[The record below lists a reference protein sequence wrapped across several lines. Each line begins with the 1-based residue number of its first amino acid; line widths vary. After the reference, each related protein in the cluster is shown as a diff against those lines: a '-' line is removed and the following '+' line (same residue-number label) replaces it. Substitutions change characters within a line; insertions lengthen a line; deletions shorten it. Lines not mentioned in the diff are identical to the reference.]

1 MPIRIL
7 RLALFIAVLSLVVIA
22 CSGSDAE
29 PTATS
34 TAAGSEAPDSE
45 STGSDRAS
53 IEAAGPN
60 FVVSALQE
68 SLDVLGYDVGPI
80 DGLVGPKSR
89 QAVADFQSDNGLE
102 PSGAVDGP
110 TTLALAE
117 ASPEAEFFVVE
128 AVQTQLAELGYFTG
142 LIDGNFGDETR
153 AALEAFHDDHAVDA
167 GGEVSVD
174 TLTKLTDVYIA
185 EVVIPTLEANGY
197 ETPEPAVDTSGF
209 LRQGDESPEVQ
220 ELQDQL
226 IALGYRPGDADGR
239 FGANTTSAVL
249 AFQKH
254 EGLDRDGIVGPGVL
268 SALQNPQG
276 AGPQN
281 SSGPRIEVDLDRQ
294 IAFVIDANG
303 TVTTINL
310 SSGSG
315 RTYDQPEGG
324 TAVAY
329 TPTGDFS
336 IERSIDG
343 IREAALG
350 SLYRPHYFHE
360 GWAIHGSAN
369 VPAYPASHGCIR
381 TSNYDQDFLFP
392 LVEVGDP
399 VVIYGTSLGEPDGGE
414 AGF

>member
-1 MPIRIL
+1 MPV
-7 RLALFIAVLSLVVIA
+7 RLLPTSLIVAVLSLTVAA

-29 PTATS
+29 QTATS
-34 TAAGSEAPDSE
+34 TTAGSEAPDSE
-45 STGSDRAS
+45 STATTRAS

-89 QAVADFQSDNGLE
+89 QAVADFQSDSGLE

-117 ASPEAEFFVVE
+117 ASPEAAFFVVE

-142 LIDGNFGDETR
+142 LIDGDFGDETR
-153 AALEAFHDDHAVDA
+153 AALDAFHNDYGVDA

-174 TLTKLTDVYIA
+174 TLTKLTDVYIS
-185 EVVIPTLEANGY
+185 EVVIPTLESNGY
-197 ETPEPAVDTSGF
+197 VAPEPKGDTSGF

-220 ELQDQL
+220 ELQETL
-226 IALGYRPGDADGR
+226 IALGFRPGDADGR
-239 FGANTTSAVL
+239 FGADTTSAVL

-268 SALQNPQG
+268 SALESPQG
-276 AGPQN
+276 AGPQD

-294 IAFVIDANG
+294 IAFIIDANG
-303 TVTTINL
+303 TVTTINI

-315 RTYDQPEGG
+315 RTYDQPGGG

-329 TPTGDFS
+329 TPSGDFT

-360 GWAIHGSAN
+360 GWAIHGSPN

-392 LVEVGDP
+392 IVAIDDP
-399 VVIYGTSLGEPDGGE
+399 VVIYGTSLGDPGQGE